1 VTLHGAG
8 DWIGAYVCW
17 LGFINNGLQTDRVSM
32 DVFLREHSKIGY
44 TRMYSAVFEIHTVD
58 KGSELLHMHVVRE
71 RGLLEIILDVGIHSI
86 DLLV

>member
-1 VTLHGAG
+1 
-8 DWIGAYVCW
+8 
-17 LGFINNGLQTDRVSM
+17 M